1 MDLGYFESSRLRY
14 WLWIC
19 VPALL
24 AVVATAGSL
33 AWMRL
38 ERKGLEARQA
48 LLADLPVL
56 EVQVRKAED
65 LLKSTTPSGA
75 RTAQGTEAVT
85 RRLDQAAQHAGLTLR
100 SVKLGETGQAG
111 GGFVSEQITVQ
122 LQGSLRGVVQ
132 WLDEI
137 QKPGVLLGVGQVELL
152 ALSVPPDD
160 TFSGEVALLVYL
172 RSI

>member
-1 MDLGYFESSRLRY
+1 MDLGYFESSRVRY

-24 AVVATAGSL
+24 AMVATAGSL
-33 AWMRL
+33 AWVRQ

-48 LLADLPVL
+48 LLADLPLL
-56 EVQVRKAED
+56 EVQVRKAEER
-65 LLKSTTPSGA
+65 LKSVTPSGV

-85 RRLDQAAQHAGLTLR
+85 RRLDQAAQRAGLTLR
-100 SVKLGETGQAG
+100 SVKLGETGQAS
-111 GGFVSEQITVQ
+111 GGFVSEQIAVQ
-122 LQGSLRGVVQ
+122 IQGSLRAVVQ

-137 QKPGVLLGVGQVELL
+137 QKPGVLLGVGQADLL

-160 TFSGEVALLVYL
+160 TFSGEVTLIVYL
-172 RSI
+172 RSL